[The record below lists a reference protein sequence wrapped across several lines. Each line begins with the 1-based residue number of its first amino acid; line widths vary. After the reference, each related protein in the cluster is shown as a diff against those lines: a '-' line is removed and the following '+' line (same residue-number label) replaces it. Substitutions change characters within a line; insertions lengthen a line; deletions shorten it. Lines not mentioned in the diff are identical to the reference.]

1 MELRSSR
8 SRAGHARDVT
18 PASARTVPAARP
30 WRTSGL
36 TPLLQARL
44 RAVMKLFRERLRAR
58 LIERHA
64 ISPGARPEAPGLATS
79 GLLGAPRWMRSPS
92 RTRRPSRT
100 LPVTSSGIRSRS
112 RSSSSGARVNRARLM
127 WRNRFAIPG
136 LDGQK
141 AVLYRSRMNPSLG
154 RNFEAMDPL
163 ECWRVWPTISP
174 TPANIAPTS
183 MPTTPT
189 AYAASGRPKNGD
201 GKYEE
206 GAAQEAPLLPK
217 LGEPHRQGL
226 SGGSARLQTLRR
238 PAQGRCLHHRHRRDP
253 PHPGPSRSQPAGPSR
268 RKGTV
273 CLHPRWARTFR
284 CVDGGQIVRS
294 GSCRH
299 SRIAGEAGGGILSN
313 RSVPRSWPRIQRP
326 IGSPARRAAG
336 STGSTSR
343 AFERVALPALTMPP
357 RTGVVVIDEIG

>member
-44 RAVMKLFRERLRAR
+44 RAVMKLFRERLLAR

-189 AYAASGRPKNGD
+189 AYAASGPPRNWDTRSTRRSSPRS
-201 GKYEE
+201 
-206 GAAQEAPLLPK
+206 AAAPQAGRGSSLRSFRRIRSSADAAVAPSRSLPTS
-217 LGEPHRQGL
+217 PTPSR
-226 SGGSARLQTLRR
+226 S
-238 PAQGRCLHHRHRRDP
+238 PD
-253 PHPGPSRSQPAGPSR
+253 PGPSRSQP
-268 RKGTV
+268 V
-273 CLHPRWARTFR
+273 
-284 CVDGGQIVRS
+284 
-294 GSCRH
+294 
-299 SRIAGEAGGGILSN
+299 GEATLL
-313 RSVPRSWPRIQRP
+313 RSERSSVCRLTTRGDRSRP
-326 IGSPARRAAG
+326 TQPDTRSQP
-336 STGSTSR
+336 
-343 AFERVALPALTMPP
+343 
-357 RTGVVVIDEIG
+357 